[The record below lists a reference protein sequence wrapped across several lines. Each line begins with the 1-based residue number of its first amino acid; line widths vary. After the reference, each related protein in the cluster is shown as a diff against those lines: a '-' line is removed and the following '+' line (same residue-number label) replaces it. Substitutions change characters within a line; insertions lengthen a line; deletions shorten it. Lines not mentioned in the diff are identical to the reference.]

1 MRKRISAFITPAAA
15 VVLLLSAC
23 NNEGV
28 TEEGTDFEEEQI
40 EENEGAEETDDS
52 GEAGVSEE
60 VEDEIDQEPF
70 EPVEPSENTES
81 VESHYDEHQ
90 VSYIPGIGAD
100 GEPVERSVPLGEVLS
115 EGVEDLS
122 EGPLN
127 KYRLVAFYGTPLSEH
142 MGILG
147 EYEPEEMMEILKK
160 QTEAY
165 SEIDPARPAVPT
177 IELIATIAQR
187 DPGPDGN
194 YVSEPVPEV
203 IEEYV
208 ELAEKHNALLMLDVQ
223 LGGKSVM
230 EEVEQLEP
238 YLKEPHVHLTIDTE
252 YSISEGEIPG
262 IDLGSVDGTEIQ
274 EAVEY
279 MDRLTEE
286 NNLPDK
292 IVLVHQFAD
301 SVVTNKNEIQPTEN
315 VQVSLNFDGFGD
327 ESVKIDGYNHL
338 VRNEPVQYSG
348 FKLFYQDDVPLL
360 EPEDVLELDPA
371 PSVVNYQ

>member
-1 MRKRISAFITPAAA
+1 MNELMDYRLNHSLITDKK
-15 VVLLLSAC
+15 
-23 NNEGV
+23 E
-28 TEEGTDFEEEQI
+28 
-40 EENEGAEETDDS
+40 AE
-52 GEAGVSEE
+52 
-60 VEDEIDQEPF
+60 P
-70 EPVEPSENTES
+70 
-81 VESHYDEHQ
+81 VESHYNEHQ
-90 VSYIPGIGAD
+90 ASYIPGIGSD
-100 GEPVERSVPLGEVLS
+100 GEPVERSVPLGEVIS
-115 EGVEDLS
+115 EGAEDLS

-147 EYEPEEMMEILKK
+147 EYEPEEMMEILKE

-194 YVSEPVPEV
+194 YFSEPVPEV

-208 ELAEKHNALLMLDVQ
+208 ELAEKHNTLLMLDVQ

-238 YLKEPHVHLTIDTE
+238 YLKEAHVHLAIDTE
-252 YSISEGEIPG
+252 YSISEGGIPG

-301 SVVTNKNEIQPTEN
+301 SVVTNKNEI
-315 VQVSLNFDGFGD
+315 
-327 ESVKIDGYNHL
+327 
-338 VRNEPVQYSG
+338 
-348 FKLFYQDDVPLL
+348 
-360 EPEDVLELDPA
+360 
-371 PSVVNYQ
+371 